1 MPESCNTGEAIAI
14 KSMQTR
20 ILIVEDEVAIREML
34 AMSLRHEGF
43 EVHEAGDAQAA
54 NVAIADNIPDLV
66 LLDWMLPGT
75 SGIEFARRLRGEDM
89 TKELPIIM
97 LTAKG
102 QEADKL
108 NGFDAGADD
117 YVPKPFS
124 VKEVIARIHAVLKRT
139 RGFGQDE
146 ILEVADLTLDPV
158 SHRVT
163 IGTDQIKI
171 GPTEFRLLQFFLT
184 HPERVYTR
192 GQLLDRVW
200 GSNVYVEERTVDVHI
215 RRLRKLLEPAQY
227 DRFVQT
233 VHGTGYRFSVK
244 TD

>member
-1 MPESCNTGEAIAI
+1 MTKSCNTAEATTI

-20 ILIVEDEVAIREML
+20 ILIVEDETAIREMV
-34 AMSLRHEGF
+34 AMSLRHDGF
-43 EVHEAGDAQAA
+43 EVEEARDAATA
-54 NVAIADNIPDLV
+54 SVVIADNIPDLI
-66 LLDWMLPGT
+66 LLDWMLPGV
-75 SGIEFARRLRGEDM
+75 SGVEFARRLRREDM
-89 TKELPIIM
+89 TRDLPIIM

-102 QEADKL
+102 EESHKL
-108 NGFDAGADD
+108 SGFDAGADD

-124 VKEVIARIHAVLKRT
+124 VKELIARIHAVLKRS
-139 RGFGQDE
+139 RGFADNE
-146 ILEVADLTLDPV
+146 ILEIEELALDPV

-163 IGTDQIKI
+163 ISGDPVKF

-215 RRLRKLLEPAQY
+215 RRLRKLLEVSQY
-227 DRFVQT
+227 DKFVQT

-244 TD
+244 TS